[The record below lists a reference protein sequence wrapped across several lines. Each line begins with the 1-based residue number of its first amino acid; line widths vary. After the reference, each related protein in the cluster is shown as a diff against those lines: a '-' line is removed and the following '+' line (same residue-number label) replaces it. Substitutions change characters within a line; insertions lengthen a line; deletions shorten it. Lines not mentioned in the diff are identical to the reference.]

1 MKRAINFI
9 VGFTIGGLIGATVVM
24 LITPTSGNELR
35 AQFQARIAELQ
46 EEIKTAAASR
56 RAELEEQLAALRKP

>member
-9 VGFTIGGLIGATVVM
+9 VGFTFGSLIGATVVM

-35 AQFQARIAELQ
+35 GQFQTRIAELQ
-46 EEIKTAAASR
+46 DEVKSAANAR
-56 RAELEEQLAALRKP
+56 RAEMEEQLATLRKP